1 MAADVIYLQTGS
13 MYSSAVLKASKCACH
28 KCPCLC
34 TGSAKGCRGQ
44 EVPRARGLPPLLLSQ
59 RMHWHKVI
67 GHGAYGNCG
76 ATERTE
82 FATRE
87 KGNEGEMRTAAEST
101 YSIQHRKRHQQMPFM
116 LLILFHSIS
125 FYNSIAKTSNINSF
139 V

>member
-1 MAADVIYLQTGS
+1 MPVTRVPASAQAHTRVPASAQAQQKAVGGRRYPERVGS
-13 MYSSAVLKASKCACH
+13 
-28 KCPCLC
+28 
-34 TGSAKGCRGQ
+34 
-44 EVPRARGLPPLLLSQ
+44 PPALSQ

-116 LLILFHSIS
+116 C
-125 FYNSIAKTSNINSF
+125 
-139 V
+139 